1 MMSVRLGAATLS
13 TAPLDWRGNHA
24 RCVEAIEA
32 ARAAEVAV
40 LCLPELAIS
49 GYGCEDAF
57 LSAGVARRAWESC
70 LALRGQTRG
79 LAVAVGLPFAF
90 RGVVLDAV
98 ALLVDGV
105 LAGIAAKRSL
115 AGDGVHYEPRW
126 FRPWPRGARASVDVE
141 GATVPVGDHLFTV
154 DGLTLG
160 FEICEEAWTAER
172 PGGEAA
178 RRGADI
184 LLNPSASHFALGKHA
199 VRERI
204 VLEGARSGGVAYV
217 YANLSGNEAG
227 RIVYDGGALIATPEG
242 LVARSPRLSPALVG
256 LCTAVV
262 DVDRLRLHRARTA
275 SFAASPA
282 DDGGR
287 VAVPGQVRR
296 VAPQAP
302 ASLSVDPEAAPDGRF
317 RAFQRAVALGLWDH
331 LRRAGA
337 RGWVVSLSGGAD
349 SAACAVLC
357 ADALRLA
364 VDTLGAAEAA
374 RLAPALAEDPGGGL
388 KSPGE
393 VLATVYQATANS
405 GPVTRRAAA
414 AVAEAVR
421 ATHREWDVETIVA
434 AYRGLVSAGRPQ
446 PLAFPTDDLALQNIQ
461 ARARAPGVWLLA
473 NVEQKLLLTT
483 SNRSEAAVGYATM
496 DGDTAGGLAPLGGID
511 KAFLR
516 EWLRWR
522 EHTADGPLPA
532 VPALAAVNAQAPTA
546 ELRPPDAGQTDESD
560 LMPYPVLNAI
570 EGLAIREKQEPL
582 EVWWALQAR
591 FPDVPAIQ
599 LRVWVDRFFR
609 LWCANQWK
617 RERLAPSFH
626 LDDASLDPRTWC
638 RFPILSPGF
647 AEERASLQAAALPEG
662 R

>member
-1 MMSVRLGAATLS
+1 MMSVRLGAATVS
-13 TAPLDWRGNHA
+13 TAPLDWHGNLA
-24 RCVEAIEA
+24 RCAEAIA
-32 ARAAEVAV
+32 LARQDGVAV
-40 LCLPELAIS
+40 LCLPELALS

-57 LSAGVARRAWESC
+57 LSAGVARRAWAS
-70 LALRGQTRG
+70 LRSLQTHTQG
-79 LAVAVGLPFAF
+79 MAVAVGLPFAF

-98 ALLVDGV
+98 ALLVDGR
-105 LAGIAAKRSL
+105 LAGVAAKRSL

-126 FRPWPRGARASVDVE
+126 FRPWPRGARAHLESD
-141 GATVPVGDHLFTV
+141 GAVVPVGDHLFTV

-184 LLNPSASHFALGKHA
+184 LLNPSASHFSLGKHA
-199 VRERI
+199 IRERI
-204 VLEGARSGGVAYV
+204 VLEGARAGGVAYV

-227 RIVYDGGALIATPEG
+227 RIIYDGGALIATPEG
-242 LVARSPRLSPALVG
+242 LLARSPRLSPALVSV
-256 LCTAVV
+256 CSAVV

-287 VAVPGQVRR
+287 VSVAGRVPRVPPQ
-296 VAPQAP
+296 VAPALAP
-302 ASLSVDPEAAPDGRF
+302 DVETAPDGRF

-337 RGWVVSLSGGAD
+337 RGWVLSLSGGAD

-364 VDTLGAAEAA
+364 LDTFGPDEAA
-374 RLAPALAEDPGGGL
+374 RLAPGLRGPEGGL
-388 KSPGE
+388 LPTAD
-393 VLATVYQATANS
+393 LLTTVYQATAHS
-405 GPVTRRAAA
+405 GPVTRGAAA
-414 AVAEAVR
+414 AVAAAVGAR
-421 ATHREWDVETIVA
+421 HLEWEIEPVVA
-434 AYRGLVSAGRPQ
+434 AYRALVSAGRDR
-446 PLAFPTDDLALQNIQ
+446 PLAFPSDDIALQNIQ

-511 KAFLR
+511 KDFLR
-516 EWLRWR
+516 AWLRWR
-522 EHTADGPLPA
+522 EHTADGPFPA
-532 VPALAAVNAQAPTA
+532 MPALASVNAQAPTA
-546 ELRPPDAGQTDESD
+546 ELRPAAAGQTDEAD
-560 LMPYPVLNAI
+560 LMPYGVLNAI
-570 EGLAIREKQEPL
+570 EGLAIRDKQEPL
-582 EVWWALQAR
+582 EVWWALRAR
-591 FPDVPAIQ
+591 HPEHPAAQ
-599 LRVWVDRFFR
+599 LRLWVDRFFR

-647 AEERASLQAAALPEG
+647 AEERDALAQAAAAELE
-662 R
+662 